1 MYHRLPYIN
10 HRTHLEFGYRYFSLL
25 VLATMLSIV
34 FCSSAASGTNLTGL
48 SIEERVDQYIADL
61 PDEFNGT
68 ILLAIGD
75 TVLMNKGYGLANRS
89 FGIPNDSDTKYELAS
104 VSKDF
109 TTILL
114 FKLIEMD
121 LIDLDATIDT
131 YLPEYPKDKASK
143 ITIHHLLLHRS
154 GIKHHFQAI
163 PDYFKIYE
171 FIYHTPR
178 EYLEMFWNKELAHE
192 PGEGTTYT
200 SPGYTVLALIMERVT
215 GKSFAELIQEHI
227 CQPLGLENTF
237 VDNNLTIYENLAVG
251 YKKGIDGFVTDL
263 EEEPS
268 MSIGAGDMLST
279 TGDLFRFQRILSID
293 NDLILSRPYKELL
306 FEEQY
311 QINELLVRT
320 NVATLAKAPYGE
332 ENNDTLTVYGIGTG
346 GNRGFQARLT
356 RLLEID
362 ACYIVLSN
370 VFNGRAMNEQ
380 MYSFLQDILCEEAGT
395 PLKTYYPLSSFAQS
409 QTPAEVL
416 EERLQLY
423 EGFYKTDDS
432 SFVRV
437 FMENGKLCYRDFE
450 SSFWEFKEVYGGELI
465 PADDSTFVDNNRF
478 VRRYFLF
485 VVPERLAT
493 DGPYAP
499 LRDLFTDISDTTDYH
514 LLRIQYG
521 APSRALRWSSDN
533 SGPEMDLTEYQ
544 GSYYSV
550 EQQKTFQFTIGE
562 NHLMTSDFLGSEEIR
577 FTPLKVDLFSC
588 EKGFIVFNRYD
599 DGSIRD
605 FWLMSENLD
614 HVYGTL
620 FIKK

>member
-1 MYHRLPYIN
+1 MYVMSPYLSYHTN
-10 HRTHLEFGYRYFSLL
+10 SALGCRHFSLL
-25 VLATMLSIV
+25 IPTTILFIV
-34 FCSSAASGTNLTGL
+34 FCSSVASVAHSAEL
-48 SIEERVDQYIADL
+48 SIEEKVDQYIENL

-75 TVLMNKGYGLANRS
+75 TILMNKGYGLANRS
-89 FGIPNDSDTKYELAS
+89 FGIPNNSDTKYQLAS

-114 FKLIEMD
+114 FKLIEMG

-163 PDYFKIYE
+163 PNYFGKDDLL
-171 FIYHTPR
+171 YHTPR
-178 EYLEMFWNKELAHE
+178 EYLELFWNEGLAHE

-200 SPGYTVLALIMERVT
+200 SPGYKVLALIMERVT
-215 GKSFAELIQEHI
+215 GQSFAELLQEYI
-227 CQPLGLENTF
+227 CEPLGMKNTF
-237 VDNNLTIYENLAVG
+237 VDNNLTVYQNLAVG
-251 YKKGIDGFVTDL
+251 YKKGIDGFVFDL

-268 MSIGAGDMLST
+268 NLIGAGDMLST
-279 TGDLFRFQRILSID
+279 TGDLFKFQRILTID
-293 NDLILSRPYKELL
+293 NELILSRPYKELL

-311 QINELLVRT
+311 KINDFLVRT
-320 NVATLAKAPYGE
+320 NVATLAKTPYGE
-332 ENNDTLTVYGIGTG
+332 GNDTLTVYGIGTG
-346 GNRGFQARLT
+346 GNYGFRARLT

-370 VFNGRAMNEQ
+370 VHSGRAMNEQ
-380 MYSFLQDILCEEAGT
+380 MYSFLQYILCDEAGI
-395 PLKTYYPLSSFAQS
+395 PLKSYYPLSSFAQS
-409 QTPAEVL
+409 QTPAEVPEGQL
-416 EERLQLY
+416 HLY
-423 EGFYKTDDS
+423 EGFYKTDDGN
-432 SFVRV
+432 FIRV
-437 FMENGKLCYRDFE
+437 FVEDGKLCYRDFE
-450 SSFWEFKEVYGGELI
+450 SSFWEFMEMYGGELI
-465 PADDSTFVDNNRF
+465 PADDSTFVDNNRL

-493 DGPYAP
+493 EGPFAP
-499 LRDLFTDISDTTDYH
+499 LRALFTDIPDTTDYH
-514 LLRIQYG
+514 LLRIQWG

-533 SGPEMDLTEYQ
+533 NAPDINLTEYQ
-544 GSYYSV
+544 GLYYSV
-550 EQQKTFQFTIGE
+550 EKQKTSKFTINE
-562 NHLMTSDFLGSEEIR
+562 NHLMVSDFLGVEKMYC
-577 FTPLKVDLFSC
+577 TPLKTDLFSC
-588 EKGFIVFNRYD
+588 EKGFVVFNRYD

-605 FWLMSENLD
+605 FRLMSENLD

>member
-1 MYHRLPYIN
+1 MYGISPYLN
-10 HRTHLEFGYRYFSLL
+10 YQSRSALGCRCFSLL
-25 VLATMLSIV
+25 ILATMLSIV
-34 FCSSAASGTNLTGL
+34 FCSSAASGTNPAGPN
-48 SIEERVDQYIADL
+48 IEERVDQYLADL

-75 TVLMNKGYGLANRS
+75 TILMNKGYGLANRS
-89 FGIPNDSDTKYELAS
+89 FGISNDSDTKYELAS

-114 FKLIEMD
+114 FKLIEMG

-143 ITIHHLLLHRS
+143 ITVHHLLLHRS

-163 PDYFKIYE
+163 PDYFGTDDLL
-171 FIYHTPR
+171 YHTPG
-178 EYLEMFWNKELAHE
+178 EYLELFWNKELAHE

-215 GKSFAELIQEHI
+215 GQSFAELLQEHI
-227 CQPLGLENTF
+227 CQPLGMKNTF

-251 YKKGIDGFVTDL
+251 YKKGIHDLVFDL

-268 MSIGAGDMLST
+268 NLIGAGDMISR
-279 TGDLFRFQRILSID
+279 TGDLFKFQKILSTD
-293 NDLILSRPYKELL
+293 NELVLSKPFKELL

-311 QINELLVRT
+311 QINDMLVRT
-320 NVATLAKAPYGE
+320 NVATLAKSPYGGG
-332 ENNDTLTVYGIGTG
+332 NDTLTIYGIGTG
-346 GNRGFQARLT
+346 GNYGFQARLT

-370 VFNGRAMNEQ
+370 VHNGRAMNEQ
-380 MYSFLQDILCEEAGT
+380 MYSFLQDILCEEAGI

-409 QTPAEVL
+409 QTPAEVP
-416 EERLQLY
+416 EEQLQLY
-423 EGFYKTDDS
+423 EGFYKTDDG

-437 FMENGKLCYRDFE
+437 FVEDGKLFYRDFE
-450 SSFWEFKEVYGGELI
+450 SSFWERKEVYGGELI
-465 PADDSTFVDNNRF
+465 PVDDSTFVDNNRF

-485 VVPERLAT
+485 VVPEKLAT

-499 LRDLFTDISDTTDYH
+499 LRALFTDIPDTTDYH

-533 SGPEMDLTEYQ
+533 NGPEMDLAEYQ
-544 GSYYSV
+544 GLYYSV
-550 EQQKTFQFTIGE
+550 EQQKTFQFTMRE

-577 FTPLKVDLFSC
+577 FTPLKADLFSC
-588 EKGFIVFNRYD
+588 EKGFVVFNRYT

-620 FIKK
+620 FIRK